1 MLLFAFMVLAKP
13 VSADNGLLSQQEQVK
28 QHLAAAAVAVS
39 DLDQRIAGF
48 ERSIA
53 DTNQRIQR
61 ERLQLR
67 LLARTIYA
75 EPESPL
81 LAAFGAGS
89 LAEAL
94 TRFSDLAAAGD
105 RATATKDALDTDVGN
120 LQSQKTTM
128 QADRQQQ
135 EQLLQQLDAQFKRL
149 QGMINAA
156 GIAPGAPALPA
167 AAPVAASAVQQII
180 LNAFAPLG
188 AAAQAWAM
196 RVAKCES
203 GYNPLSVNRSSGAS
217 GLFQFLPSSWANTPQ
232 GKAGQ
237 SVFDAN
243 ANALGAAWYYNATGR
258 TGGPWSCK

>member
-1 MLLFAFMVLAKP
+1 LLLFAFMVLAKP

-39 DLDQRIAGF
+39 GLDQRIAGF

-53 DTNQRIQR
+53 DTNHRIQR
-61 ERLQLR
+61 ERLELR
-67 LLARTIYA
+67 LLARTMYA
-75 EPESPL
+75 EPASPL
-81 LAAFGAGS
+81 MGAFAASS

-94 TRFSDLAAAGD
+94 TRFSDLTAAGD
-105 RATATKDALDTDVGN
+105 RAAATKNALDTDLGN
-120 LQSQKTTM
+120 LESQKATM
-128 QADRQQQ
+128 LADRQQE
-135 EQLLQQLDAQFKRL
+135 EQLLQQLTVQFNRL
-149 QGMINAA
+149 QGAVTTTAA
-156 GIAPGAPALPA
+156 VLPA
-167 AAPVAASAVQQII
+167 SAPVAKSAVQQII

-188 AAAQAWAM
+188 AAAQTWAL
-196 RVAKCES
+196 RVAMCES
-203 GYNPLSVNRSSGAS
+203 GYNPLAVNRSSGAS

-258 TGGPWSCK
+258 TGRPWSCK

>member
-61 ERLQLR
+61 ERLELR
-67 LLARTIYA
+67 LLARTMYA

-81 LAAFGAGS
+81 IAAFGAGS

-105 RATATKDALDTDVGN
+105 RAAATKDALDADMGN
-120 LQSQKTTM
+120 LQSQKATM

-149 QGMINAA
+149 QGMIGAA
-156 GIAPGAPALPA
+156 AIAPVAALPA
-167 AAPVAASAVQQII
+167 AAPVAASAIQQII
-180 LNAFAPLG
+180 LNAFASLG
-188 AAAQAWAM
+188 AAAQTWAL

-203 GYNPLSVNRSSGAS
+203 GYNPLAVNRSSGAS

>member
-1 MLLFAFMVLAKP
+1 LLLFAFMVLAKP

-53 DTNQRIQR
+53 DTNQRIQQ
-61 ERLQLR
+61 ERLELR
-67 LLARTIYA
+67 LLARTMYA

-81 LAAFGAGS
+81 MAAFAAS
-89 LAEAL
+89 SVAEAL
-94 TRFSDLAAAGD
+94 TRFSQLTAAGD
-105 RATATKDALDTDVGN
+105 RAAATKNALDTDLGN
-120 LQSQKTTM
+120 LETQKATM

-135 EQLLQQLDAQFKRL
+135 EQMLQQLDAQFKRL
-149 QGMINAA
+149 QGMSGTI
-156 GIAPGAPALPA
+156 A
-167 AAPVAASAVQQII
+167 AAPSVPASAPVAKSAIQQII

-188 AAAQAWAM
+188 AAAQAWALA
-196 RVAKCES
+196 VAKCES
-203 GYNPLSVNRSSGAS
+203 GYNPLAVNRSSGAS

-258 TGGPWSCK
+258 TGRPWSCKGP